1 MKLLED
7 RILKDGELLEGDIL
21 MVDSFLNHQVDINLL
36 EEMSKDIYE
45 HFEGEEITK
54 VVTVEASG
62 IAIGT
67 MVAKVFNVPLIF
79 AKKSIAQNLDENCNS
94 VMIKSYT
101 HKREYS
107 VSISKKLIS
116 PEDKV
121 LIIDDF
127 LAEGNAIYGLIDLV
141 NASGAEVVG
150 IGVIVEKGF
159 QSGGRNLRADGYNL
173 YSLSI
178 IEKFEDGNVI
188 FR

>member
-36 EEMSKDIYE
+36 EEMSKDINE

-67 MVAKVFNVPLIF
+67 MVAKVFNAPLIF

-141 NASGAEVVG
+141 VVG

>member
-7 RILKDGELLEGDIL
+7 RILRDGELLEGDIL
-21 MVDSFLNHQVDINLL
+21 MVDTFLNHQVDIELL
-36 EEMSKDIYE
+36 EAMSKDIRE
-45 HFEGEEITK
+45 HFDDKEITK
-54 VVTVEASG
+54 IVTVEASG

-67 MVAKVFNVPLIF
+67 MVAKEFNVPLVF
-79 AKKSIAQNLDENCNS
+79 AKKSIAQNLDANCNT

-101 HKREYS
+101 HRRDYS
-107 VSISKKLIS
+107 VSISKKLIT
-116 PEDKV
+116 PQDKV

-141 NASGAEVVG
+141 NKAGAEVMG
-150 IGVIVEKGF
+150 IGVVVEKGF
-159 QSGGRNLRADGYNL
+159 QSGGRNLRADGYSL

-178 IEKFEDGNVI
+178 IEKFEDGKVI